1 MGGVSSRIYLSWT
14 RHLVLKSV
22 GKGWSSHHH
31 VRMDGFGWSVL
42 ITPHRLHDLSPP
54 ANHSHIQSSLLI
66 FSSIVTWFS
75 SSDVMIILIKD
86 RSWSLLPDA
95 ITGCCINYALWGRFR
110 FRLPIITHKE
120 FTRLWGNYFGPLG
133 QTLPI
138 LGLLIRDVCY
148 KKKRENVGILTKT
161 GGGSTQIPLL
171 L

>member
-66 FSSIVTWFS
+66 FSIVTS
-75 SSDVMIILIKD
+75 EVIIILIKD

-148 KKKRENVGILTKT
+148 KKKPGKCGNSSQVGMGTRGPKTKLT
-161 GGGSTQIPLL
+161 
-171 L
+171 